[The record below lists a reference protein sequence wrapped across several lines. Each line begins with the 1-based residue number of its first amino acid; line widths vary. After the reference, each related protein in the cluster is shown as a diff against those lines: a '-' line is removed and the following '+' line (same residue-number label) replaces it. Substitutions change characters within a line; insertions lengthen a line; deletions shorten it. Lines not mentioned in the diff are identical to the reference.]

1 MTLADLRPRT
11 VASLRGGAGT
21 NGVNG
26 ANGPTGAAG
35 TNGLGGT
42 NGSNGAIGPGGPNG
56 ADGTD
61 GTDGTN
67 GADGVLG
74 PLSTTA
80 GLTAL
85 PTATPPTTVVS
96 LTVPA
101 GNYVVFAKTQ
111 LMHTGAGDSVTCQL
125 KAGAATI
132 DESSIKT
139 LPRTRRGPGRAAGRD
154 RDVADAVERAVRRH
168 HGERVRGLHESD
180 RPPGELASR
189 RPRVI
194 AQSTG
199 MRYRPHSGRNR

>member
-1 MTLADLRPRT
+1 MFKSAATRRGPGRRYWPTPSMLIAGTALFVSLGGSAVAAERLIRSADIAPNAVTSAKIKDGSVTLADLQPRT

-21 NGVNG
+21 NG
-26 ANGPTGAAG
+26 
-35 TNGLGGT
+35 
-42 NGSNGAIGPGGPNG
+42 I
-56 ADGTD
+56 
-61 GTDGTN
+61 N

-132 DESSIKT
+132 DEGSIKT
-139 LPRTRRGPGRAAGRD
+139 LPALAVVPVALQAVTATSPTQLSVQC
-154 RDVADAVERAVRRH
+154 DVTTANGSADFTS
-168 HGERVRGLHESD
+168 L
-180 RPPGELASR
+180 
-189 RPRVI
+189 I
-194 AQSTG
+194 AL
-199 MRYRPHSGRNR
+199 PVN